1 MSFNIRATHIQISI
15 VSRCLVV
22 HCAAY
27 RGPEPLPWEVGMTFY
42 FCLAVR
48 PPGACQFLEDR
59 PRSAN
64 GLSCVGALAGG
75 AAYWL
80 SPPRPREG
88 RERACSQLS
97 RAFQG
102 LLASHSGIQA
112 PLGLDLDNESG
123 ILLELHRRLP

>member
-1 MSFNIRATHIQISI
+1 MR
-15 VSRCLVV
+15 
-22 HCAAY
+22 AAY

-48 PPGACQFLEDR
+48 PPGACQFPEDR
-59 PRSAN
+59 PRS
-64 GLSCVGALAGG
+64 VGAFAGG

-123 ILLELHRRLP
+123 ILLELLRRLP